1 MAGHPP
7 TLIPLLLPWSSCHQ
21 PFSSPAFKTFP
32 SSSLGQICSLH
43 HAFALWHWHSHGRKM
58 KSPSSLLAFAFQSF
72 QVKQAPPRETH
83 AVYVCACTC
92 AYVCNSFSSPR
103 SQSLREKINYP
114 DSVKST
120 WAIPLDTALNPAP
133 ENRWL
138 TLSNRDTYVVLAT
151 GCLMG
156 THVILSS
163 RFFLLFTGR
172 EDAHMSNW
180 HFYFSSF
187 KHLLACSNQVGEA
200 GPGSPT
206 LQLQQDNKKV
216 TEVMTICPKFQAI
229 ARSTSGSRCPC

>member
-1 MAGHPP
+1 MAGR
-7 TLIPLLLPWSSCHQ
+7 L
-21 PFSSPAFKTFP
+21 
-32 SSSLGQICSLH
+32 
-43 HAFALWHWHSHGRKM
+43 

-72 QVKQAPPRETH
+72 QVKQAPPREKH
-83 AVYVCACTC
+83 AVYVFACTC

-103 SQSLREKINYP
+103 SQSLREKNNYP

-133 ENRWL
+133 ENHWL

-163 RFFLLFTGR
+163 RFFLLFAGR
-172 EDAHMSNW
+172 EDAYMSNW

-200 GPGSPT
+200 GPGSPNT
-206 LQLQQDNKKV
+206 AATARRQEGHRAHDHLPKISGNSQKHKWVSMSLLSTCLQKYPGLH
-216 TEVMTICPKFQAI
+216 
-229 ARSTSGSRCPC
+229 